1 MTSSSAPG
9 AVAEQSLSGA
19 QPAGWSI
26 ACIDPVT
33 DPRWLS
39 LVESC
44 GGGLFHS
51 PPWLRVLS
59 DAYGFTA
66 RAYLAVG
73 PAGETRGGVAFCEIH
88 DALGPRVASLPFSD
102 SCDPLLDSHEAW
114 QALFPRLEAHGVP
127 LHFRCLDDRIAP
139 ADERLAATKRAR
151 WHTLSLEATPE
162 ELWDR
167 LAEPTQRA
175 IRRAERSGVVV
186 RALEGHQ
193 GLRGFIQLHVALRKQ
208 KYRLLAQP
216 VAFFEA
222 IARRFSDGG
231 GWLPLGAYQDDRL
244 IAATIYLRWGDTLY
258 YKFNASAQDAL
269 QARPN
274 SLLAWAG
281 ISMGR
286 RLGCR
291 VFDLGPS
298 DDDQPGLIR
307 FKRDLGAQ
315 EKELRFLRYTPP
327 GWPTERGAEVGRLLG
342 QLTRLLTAPDVPD
355 EVTERAGALF
365 YRLFA

>member
-1 MTSSSAPG
+1 
-9 AVAEQSLSGA
+9 VAR
-19 QPAGWSI
+19 WSVS
-26 ACIDPVT
+26 CIDPVI
-33 DPRWLS
+33 DPRWLA
-39 LVESC
+39 LVEAR

-59 DAYGFTA
+59 DAYGFDV
-66 RAYLAVG
+66 RAYLATEPG
-73 PAGETRGGVAFCEIH
+73 GKPCAGIAFCEVL
-88 DALGPRVASLPFSD
+88 DALGPRLVSLPFSD
-102 SCDPLLDSHEAW
+102 SCDPLLDSAEAW

-127 LHFRCLDDRIAP
+127 LHLRCLADGIAT
-139 ADERLAATKRAR
+139 ADERFAQAKKAR

-162 ELWDR
+162 ELWER

-175 IRRAERSGVVV
+175 VRRAERSGVVI
-186 RALEGHQ
+186 RPLEGHQ
-193 GLRGFIQLHVALRKQ
+193 GLRGFVELHIALRKQ

-216 VAFFEA
+216 AAFFEA
-222 IARRFSDGG
+222 IARRFNDGG
-231 GWLPLGAYQDDRL
+231 RWLPLGAYLDDRL

-281 ISMGR
+281 ISMGH

-291 VFDLGPS
+291 LFDLGPS

-315 EKELRFLRYTPP
+315 EKELHFLRYTPP
-327 GWPTERGAEVGRLLG
+327 GWPSERGAEVGRLLG
-342 QLTRLLTAPDVPD
+342 QLTRLLTAPDVPH
-355 EVTERAGALF
+355 EVTARAGALF

>member
-1 MTSSSAPG
+1 MTSTSRAATVAEGSSSAP
-9 AVAEQSLSGA
+9 
-19 QPAGWSI
+19 AGWSV
-26 ACIDPVT
+26 ACIDPVS
-33 DPRWLS
+33 DPRWLA
-39 LVESC
+39 LIDSC
-44 GGGLFHS
+44 RGGLFHS

-59 DAYGFTA
+59 DAYGFA
-66 RAYLAVG
+66 VRAYLALG
-73 PAGETRGGVAFCEIH
+73 PGGAPRGGLAFCEIH

-102 SCDPLLDSHEAW
+102 CSDPLLESPEAW
-114 QALFPRLEAHGVP
+114 RILFPRLQAHGVP
-127 LHFRCLDDRIAP
+127 LHLRCLDDRIVA
-139 ADERLAATKRAR
+139 ADERLAVSKRAR
-151 WHTLSLEATPE
+151 WHTLSLEAGPDD
-162 ELWDR
+162 LWNR

-175 IRRAERSGVVV
+175 VRRAERSGVVI
-186 RALEGHQ
+186 RPLEGHQ
-193 GLRGFIQLHVALRKQ
+193 GLQGFIQLHVALRKQ

-216 VAFFEA
+216 AAFFEA
-222 IARRFSDGG
+222 IARRFADGG
-231 GWLPLGAYQDDRL
+231 GWLPLGAYLDDRL

-281 ISMGR
+281 IGLGR

-307 FKRDLGAQ
+307 FKRDLGAE
-315 EKELRFLRYTPP
+315 EKELCFLRYTPP

>member
-1 MTSSSAPG
+1 MPSSFAAGIADGSTNGAPPG
-9 AVAEQSLSGA
+9 NVSV
-19 QPAGWSI
+19 

-33 DPRWLS
+33 DPRWLA
-39 LVESC
+39 LVEAR

-59 DAYGFTA
+59 DAYGFA
-66 RAYLAVG
+66 VRAYLATG
-73 PAGETRGGVAFCEIH
+73 PAGEPRGGLAFCEIL
-88 DALGPRVASLPFSD
+88 DALGPRLASLPFSD
-102 SCDPLLDSHEAW
+102 SCDPLLDSPGTW
-114 QALFPRLEAHGVP
+114 RALFARLLTHGVP
-127 LHFRCLDDRIAP
+127 LYLRCLDDRIAA
-139 ADERLAATKRAR
+139 ADDRLGTAKRAR

-162 ELWDR
+162 ALWDR

-175 IRRAERSGVVV
+175 IRRAERAGVVV
-186 RALEGHQ
+186 RPLEGHQ

-216 VAFFEA
+216 AVFFEA
-222 IARRFSDGG
+222 IARRFGDGG
-231 GWLPLGAYQDDRL
+231 GWLPLGAYLDDRL
-244 IAATIYLRWGDTLY
+244 IAATLYLRWGDTLY

-281 ISMGR
+281 ISLGR

-327 GWPTERGAEVGRLLG
+327 GWQGERGAEVGRLLG

-355 EVTERAGALF
+355 EVTERAGTLL